1 LAKLVIKE
9 MEVFYMARF
18 NTEHRIKLAAAHLDR
33 AKLRVDMAIFK
44 EELQKKSIENQEKHI

>member
-1 LAKLVIKE
+1 
-9 MEVFYMARF
+9 MARF